1 MTPDELDDLF
11 RPLARQLNEGHM
23 QRLGIFPTMQLASTY
38 NHARYGRQEAWR
50 RSLYDTQ
57 IAALLEENGRV
68 TRPPIELH
76 DGWAGGLI
84 GGAPNRPVLQL
95 GHVASSLLRHKGMKT
110 PRWRILIIDDHAQ
123 SRAAV
128 AEAVGSQGG
137 TVVGNGS
144 RVEDAVR
151 LVDKHRPDVLLL
163 AVGLPD
169 GDGVE
174 AARRVM
180 ATLPC
185 AIVLLTSHAD
195 PDVSARA
202 VDAGVLG
209 FLVKPLR
216 SAELGPALDVAVRRF
231 RELEAVRKEN
241 EALKQK
247 LESRKLVD
255 RAKGLLMTRLGLSE
269 PEAFRRIQKTA
280 MDSRKTMA
288 DVAQA
293 LLLADGMGP
302 LRSAR

>member
-1 MTPDELDDLF
+1 
-11 RPLARQLNEGHM
+11 
-23 QRLGIFPTMQLASTY
+23 
-38 NHARYGRQEAWR
+38 
-50 RSLYDTQ
+50 
-57 IAALLEENGRV
+57 
-68 TRPPIELH
+68 
-76 DGWAGGLI
+76 
-84 GGAPNRPVLQL
+84 
-95 GHVASSLLRHKGMKT
+95 MKT

-123 SRAAV
+123 SRTAV
-128 AEAVGSQGG
+128 AEAVASQGG
-137 TVVGNGS
+137 VVVGNGS

-185 AIVLLTSHAD
+185 AIVFLTSHAD
-195 PDVSARA
+195 PEVAGRA

-209 FLVKPLR
+209 FVVKPLR
-216 SAELGPALDVAVRRF
+216 SAELGPALDVAVTRF
-231 RELEAVRKEN
+231 SELEAVRKEN
-241 EALKQK
+241 EALRQK

-255 RAKGLLMTRLGLSE
+255 RAKSLLMTRLGLSE

-280 MDSRKTMA
+280 MDTRKSMA

-293 LLLADGMGP
+293 LLLTDGLGP
-302 LRSAR
+302 LHSTR